1 MGRII
6 TTLLALI
13 IIGIAAAFSYLNAGT
28 VSVDYLL
35 GQTVVRL
42 HWLLYIAL
50 LSGWLLGVL
59 SLVGPLVRL
68 AASRRRLREQVR
80 LMETELDNLRR
91 LPISDV
97 R

>member
-13 IIGIAAAFSYLNAGT
+13 LIGLAAAFSYLNAG
-28 VSVDYLL
+28 VVNIDYLL
-35 GQTVVRL
+35 GQAEVRL
-42 HWLLYIAL
+42 HWLVYAAL
-50 LSGWLLGVL
+50 VSGWLLGIL
-59 SLVGPLVRL
+59 SLVGPLIRL